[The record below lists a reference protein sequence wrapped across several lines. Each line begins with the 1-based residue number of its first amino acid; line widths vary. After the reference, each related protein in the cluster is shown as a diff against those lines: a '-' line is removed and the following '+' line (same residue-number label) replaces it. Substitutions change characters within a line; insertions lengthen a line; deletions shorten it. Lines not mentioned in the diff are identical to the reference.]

1 MASWRVFQAVHEK
14 RQLAVAMLAVLLAD
28 FDGFQEA
35 QGSCRWW
42 EVAVVLAEFAC
53 QQQAAMVLVLVVA
66 LFWLACSVAAR
77 ALYRLARALFRLACT
92 PDR

>member
-1 MASWRVFQAVHEK
+1 M
-14 RQLAVAMLAVLLAD
+14 
-28 FDGFQEA
+28 
-35 QGSCRWW
+35 
-42 EVAVVLAEFAC
+42 VLAEFAG

>member
-1 MASWRVFQAVHEK
+1 M
-14 RQLAVAMLAVLLAD
+14 
-28 FDGFQEA
+28 
-35 QGSCRWW
+35 
-42 EVAVVLAEFAC
+42 VLAEFAG

-77 ALYRLARALFRLACT
+77 ALDRLARALFRLACT

>member
-1 MASWRVFQAVHEK
+1 MFQAVHEK

-35 QGSCRWW
+35 QGSCRRWGCW
-42 EVAVVLAEFAC
+42 REVAVELAEFAG
-53 QQQAAMVLVLVVA
+53 QQQAAMVQVLVVA

-77 ALYRLARALFRLACT
+77 ALDRLAGALFRLACT